1 MLRLKEVRLQKYK
14 CYNEL
19 QTVHIEDDITT
30 IVGKN
35 ESGKT
40 AFLEA
45 IAKVN
50 YFEDDENFKL
60 NVISDF
66 PRKELAEYKRK
77 NLPETA
83 IFCVFEIPNNL
94 LSLIEEDLGEGV
106 FTLSQFEYTIGYNQS
121 YCFSNLRADEKLY
134 LQTLYNKFGL
144 AAESIEQLSTYVTIK
159 SFLES
164 PIIETG
170 AEIITS
176 IKAHIK
182 KNIIEKSFK
191 DWNNILTAYI
201 ACCYLK
207 PNMPKFWYYDEY
219 YALPS
224 RINLN
229 NLQNKS
235 LIGNLNAE
243 TYKTAMALFDLANIE
258 LKELLNATDFESYL
272 AELEATSNS
281 ITDKMFEYWTT
292 NKNIEIKFEIDTL
305 KNSGEKVLDI
315 RVRNIKH
322 RVTLPLSNRSKG
334 FNWFFSFI
342 VWFSK
347 IQSSNNKNF
356 ILLLDEPGLNL
367 HASAQADLLRF
378 IDDLSKE
385 YQIVYTTHSPF
396 MIDSNNLQRT
406 RTVLDTDKGTFISDA
421 IKEKD
426 TDTLFPLQAA
436 LGYDIAQNLF
446 ISKNNLLVEGPA
458 DLLYLT
464 ILSNLLES
472 NNMKG
477 LSNKFTI
484 VPTGGLDKVTSF
496 ISLMKGNKLNVVC
509 LLDSF
514 NSNKGK
520 QRLENLIQSK
530 IIKEKNIHFFDE
542 FTEME
547 KADIE
552 DMFKKEEFL
561 KIFNE
566 TYVEYNGIQMS
577 HIKQVDERIIPQINQ
592 IIGKEFNHYRPA
604 NKLAQI
610 GVDKTFFSDETL
622 LRFEKIFI
630 TLNELLIN

>member
-1 MLRLKEVRLQKYK
+1 MLKLKEVRIQKYK

-19 QTVHIEDDITT
+19 QTVSIDNDITT

-50 YFEDDENFKL
+50 YFQEDEDFKL
-60 NVISDF
+60 KVVSDF

-77 NLPETA
+77 NLPQTA
-83 IFCVFEIPNNL
+83 IWCVYGIPNDL
-94 LSLIEEDLGEGV
+94 LEMINKDLGEKV
-106 FTLSQFEYTIGYNQS
+106 FTLTEFEYSIGYNATNTFIGVS
-121 YCFSNLRADEKLY
+121 ANEKLY
-134 LQTLYNKFGL
+134 LQLLYKKYELNKEL
-144 AAESIEQLSTYVTIK
+144 VSQLSGYETIK
-159 SFLES
+159 AFLDS
-164 PIIETG
+164 PKIEEDTDNR
-170 AEIITS
+170 INS
-176 IKAHIK
+176 IKVYIKDNIVEKSYKNWASVLDAHI
-182 KNIIEKSFK
+182 
-191 DWNNILTAYI
+191 AYQ
-201 ACCYLK
+201 YLN

-219 YALPS
+219 YTLPS

-229 NLQNKS
+229 HLQNKNFA
-235 LIGNLNAE
+235 GNLNAE
-243 TYKTAMALFDLANIE
+243 TYKTAMALFDLANID
-258 LKELLNATDFESYL
+258 LKELINATDFESYL

-305 KNSGEKVLDI
+305 KGSGEKVLDI

-347 IQSSNNKNF
+347 IQSTTDKNF

-385 YQIVYTTHSPF
+385 YQIIYTTHSPF

-406 RTVLDTDKGTFISDA
+406 RTVLDTDKGTYISDA

-426 TDTLFPLQAA
+426 SDTLFPLQAA

-464 ILSNLLES
+464 VLSNILET
-472 NNMKG
+472 NGKQG
-477 LSNKFTI
+477 LSNKYTI
-484 VPTGGLDKVTSF
+484 IPIGGLDKVTSF
-496 ISLMKGNKLNVVC
+496 ISLMRGSKLNVVC

-514 NSNKGK
+514 NNNKGK
-520 QRLENLIQSK
+520 QKLDNLIQNK

-542 FTEME
+542 FTDME

-552 DMFKKEEFL
+552 DMFTKEEYL
-561 KIFNE
+561 KIFKE
-566 TYVEYNGIQMS
+566 TFPEYS
-577 HIKQVDERIIPQINQ
+577 VDITQINKKDEKIIPQINQ

-604 NKLAQI
+604 NELAQM
-610 GVDKTFFSDETL
+610 GVDKTFFSPN
-622 LRFEKIFI
+622 
-630 TLNELLIN
+630 TLNKYEKLFGVLNKLID

>member
-1 MLRLKEVRLQKYK
+1 
-14 CYNEL
+14 
-19 QTVHIEDDITT
+19 
-30 IVGKN
+30 
-35 ESGKT
+35 
-40 AFLEA
+40 
-45 IAKVN
+45 
-50 YFEDDENFKL
+50 
-60 NVISDF
+60 
-66 PRKELAEYKRK
+66 
-77 NLPETA
+77 
-83 IFCVFEIPNNL
+83 
-94 LSLIEEDLGEGV
+94 
-106 FTLSQFEYTIGYNQS
+106 
-121 YCFSNLRADEKLY
+121 
-134 LQTLYNKFGL
+134 
-144 AAESIEQLSTYVTIK
+144 
-159 SFLES
+159 
-164 PIIETG
+164 
-170 AEIITS
+170 
-176 IKAHIK
+176 
-182 KNIIEKSFK
+182 
-191 DWNNILTAYI
+191 
-201 ACCYLK
+201 
-207 PNMPKFWYYDEY
+207 MPKFWYYDEY

-229 NLQNKS
+229 NLQNKN
-235 LIGNLNAE
+235 LVGNLNAE

-426 TDTLFPLQAA
+426 ADTLFPLQAA

-514 NSNKGK
+514 NNNK
-520 QRLENLIQSK
+520 
-530 IIKEKNIHFFDE
+530 
-542 FTEME
+542 
-547 KADIE
+547 
-552 DMFKKEEFL
+552 
-561 KIFNE
+561 
-566 TYVEYNGIQMS
+566 
-577 HIKQVDERIIPQINQ
+577 
-592 IIGKEFNHYRPA
+592 
-604 NKLAQI
+604 
-610 GVDKTFFSDETL
+610 
-622 LRFEKIFI
+622 
-630 TLNELLIN
+630 